1 MTEVDTSILDELRGR
16 QRRAA
21 LRERGASTGRVVT
34 SAPRPLGRRRPK
46 PRVRPKAKGP
56 GINSQTAKAN
66 ARASIE
72 ARRQREGDVIA
83 DALLAIC
90 TRLAQDRKVL

>member
-1 MTEVDTSILDELRGR
+1 MSDVDASILDELRGR

-21 LRERGASTGRVVT
+21 LRQRGASTGRVVT

-46 PRVRPKAKGP
+46 PRVKPKAKGP

-66 ARASIE
+66 AKASIE
-72 ARRQREGDVIA
+72 ARKQREGDVIA
-83 DALLAIC
+83 DALLGIC
-90 TRLAQDRKVL
+90 TRLAQERGVA